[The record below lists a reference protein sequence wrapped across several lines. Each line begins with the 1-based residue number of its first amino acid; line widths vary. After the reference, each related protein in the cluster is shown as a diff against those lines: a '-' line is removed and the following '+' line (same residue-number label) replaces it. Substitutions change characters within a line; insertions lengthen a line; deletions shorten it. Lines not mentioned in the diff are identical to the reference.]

1 MQHDENVE
9 KLLGN
14 VCTND
19 FEATLGPSVEQCTKL
34 GVIVDFD
41 GTLAYLARTPELAII
56 PPETKKILERF
67 AHMND
72 VHVAIISGRQVSRQQ
87 CCCCFINQLDLTHFE
102 TRSRISSARSA
113 SRA

>member
-72 VHVAIISGRQVSRQQ
+72 VHVAIISGRQVSLIMRLRYHLNKVVTVGGIQ
-87 CCCCFINQLDLTHFE
+87 IT
-102 TRSRISSARSA
+102 
-113 SRA
+113 